1 MNVIELKNVHYQHK
15 AFQLNDITFRVP
27 QGFVTGFIGAN
38 GAGKTT
44 IIRLIMD
51 LIEPHDGDIFI
62 FNQKMKNNAVAIK
75 DKIGFV
81 YSELYLN
88 DKWTIKKIEN
98 YIAPFYSRWDHE
110 IFKYYIEKFGLS
122 FNKKIKTFRKSL
134 RRSPGFFFFF

>member
-98 YIAPFYSRWDHE
+98 
-110 IFKYYIEKFGLS
+110 
-122 FNKKIKTFRKSL
+122 
-134 RRSPGFFFFF
+134 